1 MVGRRRGLR
10 PAINSSDRWMR
21 ARAERAA
28 INTPIQGSAAD
39 VASAAMLSIVQDKV
53 LKELDWK
60 LLLQVRMLVSC
71 HTDLAFEGWIIGFG
85 SEGCNSEHMQVACS
99 LLPSNY
105 MGSGPPLTWYAAHV
119 ELTNVFFE
127 SLIPPACLCCVLPPS
142 PLLLPLFCCLSGSR

>member
-10 PAINSSDRWMR
+10 PAINSSDKWMR

-60 LLLQVRMLVSC
+60 LLLQVRLFSC
-71 HTDLAFEGWIIGFG
+71 HTDLAFEGWILGFG
-85 SEGCNSEHMQVACS
+85 ITGV
-99 LLPSNY
+99 
-105 MGSGPPLTWYAAHV
+105 
-119 ELTNVFFE
+119 
-127 SLIPPACLCCVLPPS
+127 
-142 PLLLPLFCCLSGSR
+142 